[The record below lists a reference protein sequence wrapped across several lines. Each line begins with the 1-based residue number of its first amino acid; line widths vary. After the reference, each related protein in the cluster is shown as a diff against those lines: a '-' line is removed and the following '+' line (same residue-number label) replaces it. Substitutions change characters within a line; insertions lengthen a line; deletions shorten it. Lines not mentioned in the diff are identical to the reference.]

1 MNPTKFVFVLLSA
14 LVLAACSLGSGAPP
28 PSVVTASG
36 EETLAAAATE
46 VSFVATVNGEGIS
59 SEIFAIHLAQYQNA
73 QAEAGTLLATENIET
88 IVLDDLINRLLL
100 AQVARAAGFV
110 IDDATIEQRMST
122 LIQQTGGQAALEE
135 WMTQQGY
142 TPESFRAE
150 LSLEVEA
157 GWMRNEVTAAVP
169 QTAEQVHARQILFSD
184 SFSAERVL
192 EQLQNGSPFDNAVQ
206 ANDPQE
212 LGTLG
217 WFPRGYLLQPQV
229 EEAAFALQPGEFSD
243 VIETELG
250 FHIVEVLERS
260 PDRELTPQARLVLQ
274 MKALTDWLAAQR
286 AQSAI
291 EISLPQ

>member
-1 MNPTKFVFVLLSA
+1 MTSIKSVFILYSAFVLT
-14 LVLAACSLGSGAPP
+14 ACSFGSGAPT
-28 PSVVTASG
+28 PSEATVASA
-36 EETLAAAATE
+36 ETLAAAPTE

-59 SEIFAIHLAQYQNA
+59 AEIFAIHLAQYQNA

-88 IVLDDLINRLLL
+88 TVLDDLINRLLL
-100 AQVARAAGFV
+100 AQGARAEFV

-122 LIQQTGGQAALEE
+122 LIQQAGGQAALEE

-142 TPESFRAE
+142 TAVSFRAE
-150 LSLEVEA
+150 LSLEIEA
-157 GWMRNEVTAAVP
+157 GWMRNEIAAAVP
-169 QTAEQVHARQILFSD
+169 QTAEQVQARQILFSD

-217 WFPRGYLLQPQV
+217 WFPRGYLLQSQV
-229 EEAAFALQPGEFSD
+229 EEVAFALQPGEFSG

-260 PDRELTPQARLVLQ
+260 LDRELTPQARLTLQ

-291 EISLPQ
+291 EISLP

>member
-1 MNPTKFVFVLLSA
+1 MTIIKSSLLLLSVFA
-14 LVLAACSLGSGAPP
+14 LAACSFGSGAPT
-28 PSVVTASG
+28 PSVATVAG
-36 EETLAAAATE
+36 AETLAAAPTE

-59 SEIFAIHLAQYQNA
+59 ADIFAIHLAQYQNA
-73 QAEAGTLLATENIET
+73 QGETGTLLATENIET
-88 IVLDDLINRLLL
+88 IVLDDLIHRLLL
-100 AQVARAAGFV
+100 AQGARTAGFV

-122 LIQQTGGQAALEE
+122 LIQQAGGQAALEE

-142 TPESFRAE
+142 TTDNFRAE
-150 LSLEVEA
+150 LSLEIEA
-157 GWMRNEVTAAVP
+157 GWMRNEITTAVP

-184 SFSAERVL
+184 IFSAERVL

-217 WFPRGYLLQPQV
+217 WFPRGYLLQAQV
-229 EEAAFALQPGEFSD
+229 EEAAFALQPGEFSG

-250 FHIVEVLERS
+250 FHIIEVLERS
-260 PDRELTPQARLVLQ
+260 PDRELTPQARLALQ
-274 MKALTDWLAAQR
+274 MKALTDWLATER

-291 EISLPQ
+291 EISLP

>member
-1 MNPTKFVFVLLSA
+1 MTPVKSVFILLSA
-14 LVLAACSLGSGAPP
+14 LVLAACSLGSGAPTS
-28 PSVVTASG
+28 SVATVAG
-36 EETLAAAATE
+36 AETLAAGPTE
-46 VSFVATVNGEGIS
+46 AFFVATVNGEGVS
-59 SEIFAIHLAQYQNA
+59 ADIFAIHLA
-73 QAEAGTLLATENIET
+73 QAEAGTLLATESIET
-88 IVLDDLINRLLL
+88 IVLDDLINRLML
-100 AQVARAAGFV
+100 AQGARAAGFV

-122 LIQQTGGQAALEE
+122 LIQQAGGQAPLEE

-142 TPESFRAE
+142 TPDSFRVE
-150 LSLEVEA
+150 LSLEIEA
-157 GWMRNEVTAAVP
+157 GWMRNEITAAVP

-184 SFSAERVL
+184 TFSAERVL
-192 EQLQNGSPFDNAVQ
+192 DQLQNGSPFDNAVQ

-229 EEAAFALQPGEFSD
+229 EEAAFALQPGEFSG

-260 PDRELTPQARLVLQ
+260 PDRELTPQARLALQ
-274 MKALTDWLAAQR
+274 LKALTDWLAAQR

-291 EISLPQ
+291 EIFLP